1 METYRCFSGFVEYL
15 VADRLDPNNEEK
27 RAVFDPFERR
37 ESPSD
42 HRSSP
47 HAPELKVHLTPHL
60 LFYSSKPSTSIL
72 LAISRGIL
80 KKKKANFTGI
90 SSGRVPSKM
99 PKQQFTINRT
109 SPAVQGTD
117 KEAELRFVTRGIVL
131 SRAATFAI
139 SSSMV

>member
-1 METYRCFSGFVEYL
+1 METFHRFLGFVGYL
-15 VADRLDPNNEEK
+15 EAGHLDPSKEEK
-27 RAVFDPFERR
+27 ACRVFDLVECQ

-47 HAPELKVHLTPHL
+47 HAPELKVHLTSH
-60 LFYSSKPSTSIL
+60 LFYSIKPNTSIL
-72 LAISRGIL
+72 FAISRGIF
-80 KKKKANFTGI
+80 KNKKANVPGI
-90 SSGRVPSKM
+90 SNGRVQSKM
-99 PKQQFTINRT
+99 PKQQFTINWT
-109 SPAVQGTD
+109 FPAVQGTD